1 MRDIAKI
8 LAYAILA
15 GIVGT
20 IVFVRAGQLGGKN
33 GGEQAS
39 KIINSTAKGFASI
52 INAASGYEVKSE

>member
-15 GIVGT
+15 GIVLV
-20 IVFVRAGQLGGKN
+20 IIFVRSNTLGGKS

-39 KIINSTAKGFASI
+39 EIITSTTKGFAEI
-52 INAASGYEVKSE
+52 IRAASGV

>member
-1 MRDIAKI
+1 MKEIFKI

-15 GIVGT
+15 GIVLV

-39 KIINSTAKGFASI
+39 NIITSTMTGASGV
-52 INAASGYEVKSE
+52 INAATGNG